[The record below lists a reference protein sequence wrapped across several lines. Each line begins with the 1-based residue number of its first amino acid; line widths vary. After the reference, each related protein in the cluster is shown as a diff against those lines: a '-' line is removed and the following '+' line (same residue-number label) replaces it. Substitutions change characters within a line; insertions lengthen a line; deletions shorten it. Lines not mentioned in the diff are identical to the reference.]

1 MALTDASG
9 ASLVLVPYCRL
20 VMLSKVRRKHDHESK
35 KFEFEELTA
44 LVVGSAFCAWQAS
57 AHFQA
62 GTTLLF
68 HHNTSHFYISTFV
81 SSSVPTSAVCYA
93 VYGLLQALI

>member
-9 ASLVLVPYCRL
+9 ASLVLVPCCRL

-44 LVVGSAFCAWQAS
+44 LVVGSAFCAWQ
-57 AHFQA
+57 
-62 GTTLLF
+62 GTNAFSGRNDTSLPPQHVSLL
-68 HHNTSHFYISTFV
+68 HLHLRLLIST
-81 SSSVPTSAVCYA
+81 Y
-93 VYGLLQALI
+93 